1 MNARDGKGWSLG
13 CRVWGCAC
21 GTRRSKA
28 RAASLLRPP
37 FHPDARRGVQVTGG
51 ELFDR
56 IVAKGSYTEA
66 DAAEVIKTLC
76 QALAYMHQ
84 KKARPAVLNRGWAVH
99 SAATSARL
107 LPEAQGRR

>member
-1 MNARDGKGWSLG
+1 MKLEGREEGSLG

-21 GTRRSKA
+21 GTRRSSA
-28 RAASLLRPP
+28 RAASRRPP
-37 FHPDARRGVQVTGG
+37 SHPDARRGVQVTGG

-66 DAAEVIKTLC
+66 DAAEVMKTLC

-99 SAATSARL
+99 PAATGTRL
-107 LPEAQGRR
+107 LPEAQRRR

>member
-1 MNARDGKGWSLG
+1 MRGTGRALLWGAGFGAAPAAHAGRAHAR
-13 CRVWGCAC
+13 
-21 GTRRSKA
+21 
-28 RAASLLRPP
+28 RAVGPP

-84 KKARPAVLNRGWAVH
+84 KKVRPAVLNRGWAMH
-99 SAATSARL
+99 PAATSARL